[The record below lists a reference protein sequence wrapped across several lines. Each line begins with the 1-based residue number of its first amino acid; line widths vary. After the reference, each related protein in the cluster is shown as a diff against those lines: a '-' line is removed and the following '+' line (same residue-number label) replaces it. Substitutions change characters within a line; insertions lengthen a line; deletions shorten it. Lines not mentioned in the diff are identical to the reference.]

1 VQAIVQSS
9 SSPSADSLDDVL
21 DPEVDAI
28 IGKLRLRA
36 AERGRPLTL
45 RAWLEEAEAWMILDA
60 IEKAGGNHTRAARA
74 LGIGRRTIYA
84 RKKRLGIGGDAEP
97 RLQIAGARAR
107 RRARKRR
114 ARAGASETPPERE

>member
-1 VQAIVQSS
+1 MQAIVQSS

-74 LGIGRRTIYA
+74 LGIGRRTIYT

>member
-1 VQAIVQSS
+1 VQAGIRPDPSSKPIV
-9 SSPSADSLDDVL
+9 DDL
-21 DPEVDAI
+21 DPEVDALLA
-28 IGKLRLRA
+28 KLRLRA
-36 AERGRPLTL
+36 AEQGRSLTL
-45 RAWLEEAEAWMILDA
+45 RTWLEDAEAWMILDA
-60 IEKAGGNHTRAARA
+60 IERAGGNHTRAARA
-74 LGIGRRTIYA
+74 LGIGRRTIYT